1 MECYYMDGWEEAVEY
16 LGMMILFVIP
26 AFGCG
31 CFLLFTLR
39 ALIRFL
45 KS

>member
-1 MECYYMDGWEEAVEY
+1 MEMYFSDGWKEVFEY
-16 LGMMILFVIP
+16 LGMLILFVIP

-31 CFLLFTLR
+31 CFFLFTLR